1 MIPAQ
6 GSSRRVVL
14 GALPLAAA
22 SALVGCSWTRAARE
36 HTATP
41 AAAAT
46 ADDLLRGAALR
57 SEHALLVAY
66 DRAIAAYPSIA
77 ATLRAVRAHHA
88 EHVSRLVPATPT
100 TVATPTT
107 APATTPATTAT
118 AATGAAQAGVA
129 GLLTLERAAATA
141 LRTQC
146 LAASASLAPLL
157 ASIHA
162 AETAHADLLAPLVG

>member
-41 AAAAT
+41 AAAT

-88 EHVSRLVPATPT
+88 EHVSRLVPATPAT
-100 TVATPTT
+100 AATPTT
-107 APATTPATTAT
+107 TPATTPATTAT
-118 AATGAAQAGVA
+118 AATGATQASVA

>member
-41 AAAAT
+41 AAAT

-88 EHVSRLVPATPT
+88 EHVSRLVPATP
-100 TVATPTT
+100 ATAAT
-107 APATTPATTAT
+107 PATTPATTAT
-118 AATGAAQAGVA
+118 AATGAAQASVA